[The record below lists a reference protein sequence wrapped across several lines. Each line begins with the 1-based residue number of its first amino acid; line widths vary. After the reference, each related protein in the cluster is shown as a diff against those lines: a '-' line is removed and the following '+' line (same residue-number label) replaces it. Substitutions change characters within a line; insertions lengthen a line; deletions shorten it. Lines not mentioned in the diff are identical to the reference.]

1 MPHFQRSLRALL
13 QGLALGV
20 WALCAPAFADGHDG
34 PALLSVTG
42 EASVPAI
49 PDLAIMRL
57 SVVTQ
62 DRMADQALADN
73 SARMQAVLAELR
85 RFDIADRDL
94 QTSDLTLSPIYEQG
108 TEYRNQGRRVVGF
121 RAQNE
126 LTVRV
131 RDLERLGEILDA
143 GVRDGANS
151 FGGLS
156 FGVQAPGPLEVE
168 ARAQAMK
175 DALAR
180 ARTLADAAG
189 VELGPI
195 RSITEQGGMRRPQMM
210 RAEMAM
216 ADASVPVAAG
226 EVSVNASVSLVI
238 ELVQ

>member
-1 MPHFQRSLRALL
+1 MPDFQRSLRAVF
-13 QGLALGV
+13 QGAVLAV
-20 WALCAPAFADGHDG
+20 WALGAPAIAEQHGG

-62 DRMADQALADN
+62 DRMADQALAEN
-73 SARMQAVLAELR
+73 SARMQAVLTELR
-85 RFDIADRDL
+85 RFDIAERDL
-94 QTSDLTLSPIYEQG
+94 QTSELSLSPIYEQG

-121 RAQNE
+121 RAQNA

-156 FGVQAPGPLEVE
+156 FGVQAPGPLQAE

-180 ARTLADAAG
+180 ATTLAEAAG

-195 RSITEQGGMRRPQMM
+195 RSITEQGGLQSPRMM

-226 EVSVNASVSLVI
+226 EVSVTAVVSLVI